1 MNMLNYLR
9 TFQQQWG
16 EPDARYQAIE
26 QLIEFLLKQVQAD
39 ELQPRMEAQRLVQLF
54 QNYSIDIDNKYR
66 YQYSIF
72 SAIQHVTDNTTPLLS
87 PEQIIFNMAV
97 VGELEKKLKTD
108 QI

>member
-1 MNMLNYLR
+1 MNLFNYLR
-9 TFQQQWG
+9 EYQQQWG

-26 QLIEFLLKQVQAD
+26 QLIDHLLKQVQVD
-39 ELQPRMEAQRLVQLF
+39 EIQPKMEAQRLVQLF
-54 QNYSIDIDNKYR
+54 QNYSIDIDNKAR

-97 VGELEKKLKTD
+97 VAELERKLKTEN
-108 QI
+108 I